1 MKYSAIGISCM
12 LLAIAASP
20 LSAQSKRNSF
30 YARSLA
36 PYVPTPPH
44 VVERMLEIAHL
55 KPGETVYDL
64 GCGDGRILI
73 AAVKHFHAKAVGVEL
88 SDELATSTEQK
99 IASLGLQNDA
109 RVIHGDLLDVDLGP
123 ANVVTIY
130 LMTES
135 NDKLRPNLEREL
147 KPGSRVVSHDY
158 SVPGWKPNLVEKAE
172 GNSRAHLIYLYIM
185 PPTRQ

>member
-1 MKYSAIGISCM
+1 M
-12 LLAIAASP
+12 
-20 LSAQSKRNSF
+20 
-30 YARSLA
+30 
-36 PYVPTPPH
+36 
-44 VVERMLEIAHL
+44 
-55 KPGETVYDL
+55 
-64 GCGDGRILI
+64 
-73 AAVKHFHAKAVGVEL
+73 
-88 SDELATSTEQK
+88 ATSTEQK

-109 RVIHGDLLDVDLGP
+109 RVIHGDLLDVDLSP

-147 KPGSRVVSHDY
+147 KAGARVVSHDY

-172 GNSRAHLIYLYIM
+172 GNSRAHLIYLYVM